1 MRKNVNYKITEDLTI
16 TQKLVTAIIKGKA
29 TGVYEYYIGKN
40 FIFGLLE
47 PFGESELNALYLTG
61 YFDAFLE
68 KGA

>member
-1 MRKNVNYKITEDLTI
+1 MKKIIKYEITEELTI
-16 TQKLVTAIIKGKA
+16 TQKLVTSIINGKA

-68 KGA
+68 EV